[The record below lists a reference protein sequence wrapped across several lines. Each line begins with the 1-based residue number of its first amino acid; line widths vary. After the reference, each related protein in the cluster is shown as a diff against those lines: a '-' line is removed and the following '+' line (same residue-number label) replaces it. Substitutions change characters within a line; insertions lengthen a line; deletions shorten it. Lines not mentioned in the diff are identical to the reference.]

1 MALSEIIGDK
11 VIKKGEKEGEIV
23 QVETS
28 SFGKDG
34 YVVGLYFSA
43 HWCPPCRAFT
53 PKLADW
59 YNKLKGGEIGEKFEI
74 VFLSSDRDEKSF
86 NEYFGEMPWHAVSY
100 NNRDIKVSIRVMEG
114 MKLIPRF
121 PIRTLYHASTKY
133 PEFLPSCCWKLIPVK
148 SLQQMGGP
156 LLQRTPKVSIFPGNQ
171 SPFRS

>member
-1 MALSEIIGDK
+1 M
-11 VIKKGEKEGEIV
+11 IKKGANEGERV
-23 QVETS
+23 EVETS
-28 SFGKDG
+28 TFGSEG

-100 NNRDIKVSIRVMEG
+100 KDREVKVSIHVMEG
-114 MKLIPRF
+114 MKVTRF
-121 PIRTLYHASTKY
+121 SIRTTCHASTKY
-133 PEFLPSCCWKLIPVK
+133 PEFLPWYCWRLILVK
-148 SLQQMGGP
+148 SLQQMGDP
-156 LLQRTPKVSIFPGNQ
+156 LL
-171 SPFRS
+171 